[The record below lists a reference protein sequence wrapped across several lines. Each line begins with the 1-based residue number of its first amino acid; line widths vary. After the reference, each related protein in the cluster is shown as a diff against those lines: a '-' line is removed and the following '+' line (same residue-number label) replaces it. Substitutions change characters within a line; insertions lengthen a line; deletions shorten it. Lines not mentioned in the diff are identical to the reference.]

1 MGQGY
6 ERVWSSG
13 REKGEPILGFPLKLL
28 WGEMSYWDDIS
39 LKRSKYELKPLNACH
54 RGRCGRG
61 LALIQM
67 RIVKTKRGK
76 KQDKPLLSRNE
87 AWCIQHNVMVVAG
100 QLASQGAILEGCPQR
115 AKSD

>member
-28 WGEMSYWDDIS
+28 WGEMSYWDEIS

-54 RGRCGRG
+54 RGR
-61 LALIQM
+61 
-67 RIVKTKRGK
+67 
-76 KQDKPLLSRNE
+76 
-87 AWCIQHNVMVVAG
+87 
-100 QLASQGAILEGCPQR
+100 
-115 AKSD
+115 

>member
-39 LKRSKYELKPLNACH
+39 LKRSKYELKPLDACH
-54 RGRCGRG
+54 IGR
-61 LALIQM
+61 
-67 RIVKTKRGK
+67 
-76 KQDKPLLSRNE
+76 
-87 AWCIQHNVMVVAG
+87 
-100 QLASQGAILEGCPQR
+100 
-115 AKSD
+115 